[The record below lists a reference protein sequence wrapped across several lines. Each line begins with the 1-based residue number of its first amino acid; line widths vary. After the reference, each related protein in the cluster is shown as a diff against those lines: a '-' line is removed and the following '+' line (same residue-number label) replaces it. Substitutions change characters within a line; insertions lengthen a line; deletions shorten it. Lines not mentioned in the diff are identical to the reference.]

1 MKIVLN
7 RIKQIQINHEDNI
20 PVYLPEGLVNL
31 NVLYCA
37 VCRTDAKLWNEGHR
51 ELILP
56 RVPGHEIVV
65 EKEGNKY
72 VVWPG
77 IICGKCKHCLSGNT
91 NLCEEIQII
100 GFHKDG
106 GFSNKITIPEDCLLP
121 VPENVSGLTAS
132 FAEPAG
138 CIVNAFKK
146 LELKAKERILI
157 FGGGNLGLL
166 TALLAKE
173 YGAIPVVI
181 EKNETKIA
189 KAEAFC
195 RKTSISVI
203 KDTTGSNFDC
213 VLNACPDSIALFNGI
228 TRADKGGRIVHFSGL
243 HKNEQ
248 LESNLLNLVHYKELK
263 ISGAY
268 GLTKND
274 MAKGLQL
281 LGNVS
286 DAIGL
291 LIEKVIA
298 PSEVIDILPKVI
310 NSESYK
316 YVINFTNSR
325 HDNPKAI
332 LNSDVSIGKNNIN
345 KTDDC
350 NNYFQSIQIPEL
362 SKKLLSEA
370 QEKIDHKTKPLGSL
384 GTLENIAVKMCLIQD
399 NLTPSVKNKSLFVF
413 AADHGITEEGVSA
426 FPQKVT
432 RQMVLNFLKSG
443 AAINVLCKHNNINL
457 SIIDVGVK
465 GEKILHPCLIDKR
478 IAEGTK
484 NFALE
489 NAMTP
494 GQTMKAIKAGIEV
507 FEMQYAL
514 NKTDIVGL
522 GEMGI
527 GNTTSATAIICAI
540 TGKTIRECTGRGT
553 GIDDQGLN
561 HKIKVIEKVLNFHKP
576 DSKSGIEILSKIGG
590 FEIAAMVGVALSA
603 ASKRC
608 AVVLDGLI
616 STAAGLLAFVI
627 NPDIAGY
634 LFAGHKSVEKGHVF
648 ALEYM
653 GLNPVLDLNMRLGEG
668 TGAALTIDLIDA
680 SCHIMCEM
688 ASFDEAGVTEKNNKS
703 NG

>member
-7 RIKQIQINHEDNI
+7 RIKQIQITQEDNI
-20 PVYLPEGLVNL
+20 QIDPPKGMVNL

-37 VCRTDAKLWNEGHR
+37 VCRTDAKLWSEGHR
-51 ELILP
+51 ELVLP

-77 IICGKCKHCLSGNT
+77 IVCGKCKHCLSGNT
-91 NLCEEIQII
+91 NLCEEMEII

-106 GFSNKITIPEDCLLP
+106 GFSDKITVPENCLLP
-121 VPENVSGLTAS
+121 VPENISGVTAS

-138 CIVNAFKK
+138 CIVNAFRK
-146 LELKAKERILI
+146 LELRAKERILI

-166 TALLAKE
+166 SALLAKE

-189 KAEAFC
+189 KAEAFS
-195 RKTSISVI
+195 RKTSIPVL
-203 KDTTGSNFDC
+203 KDTNESHFDC
-213 VLNACPDSIALFNGI
+213 VLNACADPIALFNGI
-228 TRADKGGRIVHFSGL
+228 TRAGKGGRIVHFSGL

-263 ISGAY
+263 IAGAY
-268 GLTKND
+268 GCTKND
-274 MAKGLQL
+274 MAKGLHL
-281 LGNVS
+281 LANVT
-286 DAIGL
+286 DVITL
-291 LIEKVIA
+291 LIEKIIV

-310 NSESYK
+310 NGESYK
-316 YVINFTNSR
+316 YVIDFTNS
-325 HDNPKAI
+325 KA
-332 LNSDVSIGKNNIN
+332 LNSNNIPTSDEIDKN
-345 KTDDC
+345 YINETLSC
-350 NNYFQSIQIPEL
+350 NNYFQSIHIPEL
-362 SKKLLSEA
+362 SKELLAEA

-384 GTLENIAVKMCLIQD
+384 GILENIAVKMCLIQG
-399 NLTPSVKNKSLFVF
+399 NLNPLVQNKSLLVF

-426 FPQKVT
+426 FPQEVT

-465 GEKILHPCLIDKR
+465 GEKIMHSNLIDKR
-478 IAEGTK
+478 IDEGTR

-494 GQTMKAIKAGIEV
+494 DQAMKAIKAGIEV
-507 FEMQYAL
+507 FETQYAL
-514 NKTDIVGL
+514 NKTDVIGL

-527 GNTTSATAIICAI
+527 GNTTSATAIISAI
-540 TGKTIRECTGRGT
+540 TGKSVRECTGRGT
-553 GIDDQGLN
+553 GVDNQGLD
-561 HKIKVIEKVLNFHKP
+561 HKIKVIEKALNFHKLNP
-576 DSKSGIEILSKIGG
+576 KDGIEILCKVGG
-590 FEIAAMVGVALSA
+590 FEIAAMLGVALAA

-608 AVVLDGLI
+608 AIVLDGLI
-616 STAAGLLAFVI
+616 STSAGLLAYVI
-627 NPDIAGY
+627 NPNIAGY
-634 LFAGHKSVEKGHVF
+634 FIAGHKSVEKGHIF
-648 ALEYM
+648 ALEHM
-653 GLNPVLDLNMRLGEG
+653 GLSPVLDLNMRLGEG
-668 TGAALTIDLIDA
+668 TGAALTIDLVDA

-688 ASFDEAGVTEKNNKS
+688 ASFDEAGISKKTIKKP
-703 NG
+703 